1 MLDIGTGTGIWAIES
16 KCSKG
21 YIGFPITDRDT
32 IIDREVADEFP
43 SSQVTGVDL
52 SPIQPGWYTYHHVQ
66 LVQKQAEIDR
76 IPPNVQFVIDDVNLE
91 WNYPKDS
98 FDFIHVRC
106 LAGSLTTWPQFL
118 KQCYEYVG

>member
-1 MLDIGTGTGIWAIES
+1 MLRGNIGL
-16 KCSKG
+16 
-21 YIGFPITDRDT
+21 PIT
-32 IIDREVADEFP
+32 DREVADEFP
-43 SSQVTGVDL
+43 SAQVTGVDL
-52 SPIQPGWYTYHHVQ
+52 SPIQPGWYIPPCAI
-66 LVQKQAEIDR
+66 VQKQAEIDR

-106 LAGSLTTWPQFL
+106 LAGSLTMWPQFL